1 MINSDLVV
9 KSYSSPFKF
18 SVIDDFLIREVSS
31 KVLQCVDNLKNEQ
44 SNSVF
49 QGSIYEHNKYA
60 FNINLDPYLKGVFEY
75 LVSDEFVDE
84 IEDITGINNLIRNDT
99 TLLGAG
105 VHRITEGG
113 YLKDHTDFN
122 SYTHPVLG
130 KLDRRVNLL
139 IYLNPDWRDEYNG
152 HLQLSDRVN
161 KTVNYIIRPIFN
173 RCVIFNTTNKSV
185 HGHPIPLKTF
195 KRQSLA
201 VYYYTK
207 NENGVDFE
215 GDYEHSTLWYDTSDY
230 DTKDTVLL

>member
-1 MINSDLVV
+1 MINSNLVI
-9 KSYSSPFKF
+9 KSYSSPFHF
-18 SVIDDFLIREVSS
+18 SVIDNFLLTEVSS
-31 KVLQCVDNLKNEQ
+31 NVLQCVNNLKNEQ
-44 SNSVF
+44 ANSVF
-49 QGSIYEHNKYA
+49 QNNAYEHNKYA

-84 IEDITGINNLIRNDT
+84 IEDITGIDNLIRNDT

-122 SYTHPVLG
+122 SYTHPVHG

-152 HLQLSDRVN
+152 HLQLSDRVK
-161 KTVNYIIRPIFN
+161 KTVNYTIRPIFN

-185 HGHPIPLKTF
+185 HGHNLSLKTS